1 MPRITRLLTALLALV
16 GTFGCVSIPEDTP
29 PVPVTARGPVRIACV
44 GDSITFGSGLAN
56 RPLESYPSVLGRLL
70 GDTYFVS
77 NFGVSGATMLRRG
90 DKPYW
95 QEERFRAVRDFNPS
109 IVLLKLGTND
119 SKPQNWQYGYE
130 FENDYAAMVEY
141 FRALPSRP
149 IVVPITPV
157 PVFDDRW
164 GINDQAVSQV
174 IAPSIRGVA
183 ARLGLPTIDLNAEM
197 RNNSTMFPDGVHPNA
212 VGADLIARKAHRVIR
227 AFRR

>member
-29 PVPVTARGPVRIACV
+29 PVPVPARGPVRIACV

-119 SKPQNWQYGYE
+119 SKPQ
-130 FENDYAAMVEY
+130 
-141 FRALPSRP
+141 
-149 IVVPITPV
+149 I
-157 PVFDDRW
+157 
-164 GINDQAVSQV
+164 
-174 IAPSIRGVA
+174 
-183 ARLGLPTIDLNAEM
+183 
-197 RNNSTMFPDGVHPNA
+197 
-212 VGADLIARKAHRVIR
+212 
-227 AFRR
+227 